1 MVTER
6 IKTLLK
12 EGLDLYGYG
21 KVKEAVERWKE
32 VLELDPGNLV
42 AMDYLHSA
50 GVDVDKLFEKE
61 EKKDEIIEDLLKS
74 RSVMEAYE
82 RLIREEKDSLY
93 KICLFEL
100 LRYHLNNTFREKYLR
115 GRVIPQRLLTEREL
129 LKKALTPKDAF
140 IASQID
146 GKLTV
151 EDLLDI
157 VDMNEFELC
166 MSLSRLEKEGIIKV

>member
-1 MVTER
+1 MVTEK
-6 IKTLLK
+6 IKSLLQ

-21 KVKEAVERWKE
+21 KIKEAVEKWKE
-32 VLELDPGNLV
+32 VLELDPGNLL

-61 EKKDEIIEDLLKS
+61 EKREDVEDLLKNGKTL
-74 RSVMEAYE
+74 EAYE
-82 RLIREEKDSLY
+82 RVIREERNSLY

-100 LRYHLNNTFREKYLR
+100 VRYCLDREFREKYLKR
-115 GRVIPQRLLTEREL
+115 KVVPQKLVSEREL
-129 LKKALTPKDAF
+129 LRKTLTPADAF

-151 EDLLDI
+151 EDLIDI
-157 VDMNEFELC
+157 TDMNEFELC
-166 MSLSRLEKEGIIKV
+166 MSLSRLEREGIIKV